1 MGRRREKQTIT
12 SKDVGVLELDK
23 DGKITVNV
31 EKECSICGEKY
42 TIFDPKNP
50 RLNKKGKFSR
60 LPNQWSEDEEMAHKI
75 GHVDSVRVRRILGG
89 FSVLLKDDRKKALD
103 FINEHY
109 AG

>member
-1 MGRRREKQTIT
+1 MNRRREKQTIT
-12 SKDVGVLELDK
+12 SKDVGVLKLDK
-23 DGKITVNV
+23 DGKIIVDV

-50 RLNKKGKFSR
+50 RKNKKGKVSR
-60 LPNQWSEDEEMAHKI
+60 LPNEWSEEEEMAHI
-75 GHVDSVRVRRILGG
+75 LAHVESIRARRLLGG
-89 FSVLLKDDRKKALD
+89 FVSLHKDDRKTVLD